1 MPVLYNSAGRPEP
14 SPEIARRLQAIDPGL
29 KLQWVTGVAG
39 NWAVTMRW
47 PEHSPKWRTVQSG
60 EVAPD
65 RAWDILGWL
74 PMDCP
79 LDTAPPLIERMLR
92 TFPNEDV
99 QKLANAVGEW
109 NEEKAGQAEVEAAIA
124 EVLDM
129 PDPSATAPK
138 KRGRPRKER

>member
-47 PEHSPKWRTVQSG
+47 PESSDKWRTVQSG
-60 EVAPD
+60 EVAAD

-74 PMDCP
+74 PMDCAV
-79 LDTAPPLIERMLR
+79 DDAPALIERMLR
-92 TFPNEDV
+92 TFPSEDV
-99 QKLANAVGEW
+99 QKLAGAVGQW
-109 NEEKAGQAEVEAAIA
+109 NVEKAGQAEVEAAIA
-124 EVLDM
+124 DVLDM
-129 PDPSATAPK
+129 PDPTAPK

>member
-99 QKLANAVGEW
+99 QKLANAVDRW
-109 NEEKAGQAEVEAAIA
+109 NEKKAGQAEVEAAIA